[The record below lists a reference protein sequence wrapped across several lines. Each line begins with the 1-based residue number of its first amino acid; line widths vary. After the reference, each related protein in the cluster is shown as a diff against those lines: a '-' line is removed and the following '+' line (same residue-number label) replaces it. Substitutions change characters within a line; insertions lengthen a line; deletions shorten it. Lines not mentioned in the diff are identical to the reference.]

1 MKKIGTYLAF
11 PLLVILILLLY
22 GFSLK
27 RNQQKKVQ
35 KIEVQFEGGENEF
48 LTHESVNKLL
58 IQNNEEFKNQPKS
71 VIDLHE
77 LENLISANPY
87 VEEAVVFLTPRGL
100 LKTQIKQREPLAR
113 IITNNESYYI
123 DKYGVKIPL
132 SSNHSARVPLVLGV
146 NSFKDVK
153 EITQLVN
160 YFFEDDFLKKE
171 IVAMKKM
178 PNDEYVFNVRSGDYK
193 INFGKCVNIDKKIKK
208 IKAFYNKALLDKTIH
223 NYKTIN
229 VKYHNQVVCTKQHQV
244 GKAKSLGVKR
254 GVVNNITQTIQS
266 IQQAVDEAESVSG
279 QKIEEV
285 VVGIAGQ
292 HIRSLHH
299 SDYIT
304 RTKSDEVIEAKD
316 INDLENQVHKL
327 VMLPGEEIIHVLPQ
341 EFKVDSQADIKEP
354 IGMYGGRLEANFH
367 VVVGQVSSIRNIG
380 RCVKSAGLS
389 LSDITL
395 EPLASASAVL
405 SREEKEAGVALIDI
419 GGGTT
424 DLAIFKDGIIRH
436 TAVIPF
442 GGNVITEDIKE
453 GCSIIEKQAELL
465 KVKFG
470 SAWPGENKETE
481 IVSIPGEHVYL
492 EIKNYGHETQK
503 GKLIAG
509 IVLTGGG
516 SQLKHLRQLVEYI
529 TGMDARIGFPNENLA
544 GESDD
549 NLSSPSY
556 ATAVGLLMEGLS
568 KPEIERVV
576 EEKVVTEASFQPIE
590 SVEKESI
597 VIEDKQVEPKR
608 RAKSFF
614 DKFTE
619 RFKEFL
625 DNAE

>member
-1 MKKIGTYLAF
+1 MENNKIAVGLDIGTTKIVAM
-11 PLLVILILLLY
+11 IGRKNEY
-22 GFSLK
+22 G
-27 RNQQKKVQ
+27 
-35 KIEVQFEGGENEF
+35 KIEV
-48 LTHESVNKLL
+48 
-58 IQNNEEFKNQPKS
+58 
-71 VIDLHE
+71 
-77 LENLISANPY
+77 
-87 VEEAVVFLTPRGL
+87 
-100 LKTQIKQREPLAR
+100 
-113 IITNNESYYI
+113 
-123 DKYGVKIPL
+123 
-132 SSNHSARVPLVLGV
+132 LG
-146 NSFKDVK
+146 
-153 EITQLVN
+153 I
-160 YFFEDDFLKKE
+160 
-171 IVAMKKM
+171 
-178 PNDEYVFNVRSGDYK
+178 
-193 INFGKCVNIDKKIKK
+193 
-208 IKAFYNKALLDKTIH
+208 
-223 NYKTIN
+223 
-229 VKYHNQVVCTKQHQV
+229 

-279 QKIEEV
+279 QKINEV

-304 RTKSDEVIEAKD
+304 RAHADEVIEESD
-316 INDLENQVHKL
+316 IENLVNQVHKL

-341 EFKVDSQADIKEP
+341 EFKVDSQPDIKEP

-380 RCVKSAGLS
+380 RCVKSAGLN
-389 LSDITL
+389 LADITL

-405 SREEKEAGVALIDI
+405 SQEEKEAGVALIDI

-465 KVKFG
+465 KIKFG

-481 IVSIPGEHVYL
+481 IVSIPGLRGREPKEITLKNLSKIIHARVQEIIEHVYL

-529 TGMDARIGFPNENLA
+529 TGMDTRIGYPNEHLA
-544 GESDD
+544 GDSD
-549 NLSSPSY
+549 NVLSSPSY
-556 ATAVGLLMEGLS
+556 ATAVGLLMEGLEKQS
-568 KPEIERVV
+568 TIIEEEPVVVQEQEVSADLNPTEESQEIVKEKQ
-576 EEKVVTEASFQPIE
+576 EEKTV
-590 SVEKESI
+590 
-597 VIEDKQVEPKR
+597 KR
-608 RAKSFF
+608 GKSFLE
-614 DKFTE
+614 KFTE